1 MKTVSEMVAWLKT
14 PSHIKCTLVDILE
27 VSISGTPTTIN
38 LSSMPYSS
46 SGTTYNACVVGG
58 LNFTESLNADGAI
71 SVNFGS
77 LNLTN
82 VYGVNDQF
90 LNYVWSR
97 RPIKIYLGDPS
108 WPKTDFVLIFDGLV
122 QQLTT
127 NSENELSLLLFD
139 KLQRLNDALTEKT
152 LSDSADTY
160 TEKTK
165 SGLPNKVLLPLLFG
179 ECFNIQPLFVDN
191 GTTPTPDTGYIYMV
205 NDGPIEGIIE
215 ARDTGVPIT
224 VDVDLSKG
232 LITLRNNPAGTITC
246 SVQGNN
252 TGGYSNTIPG
262 IITKIVKN
270 YGNSNNRFTDSE
282 IDFTSFSNTSAV
294 GIYCSDRLNT
304 LEVCNA
310 LAKSVRA
317 NLYVLVLLWVMMV
330 KLLVLVN

>member
-27 VSISGTPTTIN
+27 VSVAGTPTTIN

-46 SGTTYNACVVGG
+46 GGITYNASVVGG
-58 LNFTESLNADGAI
+58 LNFTESLNAEGTI

-77 LNLTN
+77 LNLVN
-82 VYGVNDQF
+82 VYGANDQF
-90 LNYVWSR
+90 LSYVWNR

-108 WPKTDFVLIFDGLV
+108 WPKADFILIFDGLV
-122 QQLTT
+122 QELTT

-152 LSDSADTY
+152 LSDLPANTY
-160 TEKTK
+160 TEQIK

-224 VDVDLSKG
+224 VDVDLARG

-270 YGNSNNRFTDSE
+270 YGNSSNRFVDSE
-282 IDFTSFSNTSAV
+282 IDFTDFSSPSRAV

-304 LEVCNA
+304 L
-310 LAKSVRA
+310 
-317 NLYVLVLLWVMMV
+317 
-330 KLLVLVN
+330 